1 MTGTL
6 SGFRRLYSI
15 VGGLSGWRRRGLA
28 AGLGILAAGALPP
41 LHLVFLLIPGLT
53 GLLWLSLSR
62 VRTRGAFVD
71 GWWFGAGL
79 SGAGTFWIS
88 HSLTIDLAR
97 FGWLIP
103 IAVLGFAAVLG
114 LFPAI
119 AAALVHRLAGPGR
132 RAEKAL
138 AGPGIGA
145 VLVLAGAWTMTEWLR
160 GWVFTGFPW
169 NLAATVWTFSDAMT
183 QSVALFGAYGL
194 GLVTVAIAAAPAAL
208 AGPGR
213 RPWAATVVAAVFLLG
228 LWGGGTYRLN
238 GAEEAFAPG
247 VQLRLVQPNI
257 AQADKWKPELK
268 AGHVARQLEMSY
280 APPAAGAPAPT
291 HIIWAETAAP
301 YVMNRQPNLIRAL
314 AEAAPVK
321 GALITGALRV
331 TGDRPAD
338 ALAYNSLYV
347 VEASGRI
354 ADVYDKHHLVPFGE
368 YVPFEDWLS
377 WLKITVG
384 RGNFSPG
391 PGGRVLDIQGLPPV
405 SPLICYEVIFPGAV
419 VPTGDAAAGQSPPR
433 PRWLLNITNDAW
445 FGVTPGPYQHFSAAR
460 LRAVEEGVALVRVA
474 NTGISAIVDPWGRV
488 LKRLDLDT
496 SGTLDGGLP
505 EPIGGRTVY
514 SLWGNAGPLG
524 LALLFLGLGGFLA
537 GRAGQSER
545 P

>member
-1 MTGTL
+1 
-6 SGFRRLYSI
+6 
-15 VGGLSGWRRRGLA
+15 
-28 AGLGILAAGALPP
+28 
-41 LHLVFLLIPGLT
+41 
-53 GLLWLSLSR
+53 
-62 VRTRGAFVD
+62 
-71 GWWFGAGL
+71 
-79 SGAGTFWIS
+79 
-88 HSLTIDLAR
+88 
-97 FGWLIP
+97 
-103 IAVLGFAAVLG
+103 
-114 LFPAI
+114 
-119 AAALVHRLAGPGR
+119 
-132 RAEKAL
+132 K
-138 AGPGIGA
+138 
-145 VLVLAGAWTMTEWLR
+145 
-160 GWVFTGFPW
+160 
-169 NLAATVWTFSDAMT
+169 
-183 QSVALFGAYGL
+183 
-194 GLVTVAIAAAPAAL
+194 
-208 AGPGR
+208 
-213 RPWAATVVAAVFLLG
+213 
-228 LWGGGTYRLN
+228 
-238 GAEEAFAPG
+238 EAFAPG

-257 AQADKWKPELK
+257 AQADKRKPELK

-314 AEAAPVK
+314 AEAAPTK

-331 TGDRPAD
+331 TGGRPAD

-368 YVPFEDWLS
+368 YVPFEAWLS

-391 PGGRVLDIQGLPPV
+391 PGGRVMEVQGLPPV

-419 VPTGDAAAGQSPPR
+419 VPEDGVEAGESRPR

-445 FGVTPGPYQHFSAAR
+445 FGVTPGPYQHFAAAR

-488 LKRLDLDT
+488 LERLDLDT

-505 EPIGGRTVY
+505 EPIGGRTFY
-514 SLWGNAGPLG
+514 SLWGNAGPL
-524 LALLFLGLGGFLA
+524 ALSVLFLGLGGFLA
-537 GRAGQSER
+537 RRAGRSER